1 MTDTPPPPR
10 RDDQFGVVID
20 TSTPPAGRDELLRKI
35 NTKLAW
41 IIFLLVLL
49 VLNTCE
55 LADDVEDAVR
65 GRSATDAATMEAAR
79 QETR

>member
-1 MTDTPPPPR
+1 MSDLPPPGP
-10 RDDQFGVVID
+10 
-20 TSTPPAGRDELLRKI
+20 RDELLKKI

-65 GRSATDAATMEAAR
+65 GQRDADAATLDTAR
-79 QETR
+79 QESR

>member
-1 MTDTPPPPR
+1 MTETPPP
-10 RDDQFGVVID
+10 
-20 TSTPPAGRDELLRKI
+20 SRDELLRKI

-65 GRSATDAATMEAAR
+65 GERDAAAAAHETAR
-79 QETR
+79 QESR